1 MKKNCLLWLL
11 VAAMAMTS
19 CQDEFIKNENKTS
32 DKIGYAVEATS
43 MASPKKA
50 RSNGAQRTKEVN
62 IDRLDETLDGKPLYL
77 HTVSSMEMP
86 MDIKAEKKDTQNPQS
101 RGSITA
107 TGDVQDIGVTSVVWN
122 GTSWA
127 AASDHRVYM
136 DNILTEKP
144 DFQTNYYWPAAEQ
157 YINFFAYSPKAAG
170 AIEASNDKKT
180 LTFDYTVPS
189 TVTAQHDLLVASS
202 KEPGNK
208 KAEAPLKFCHALTA
222 VQILISGE
230 VQNVEVNEIVFNG
243 IYNKGTYTYSPA
255 SDNGAD
261 EGDWEL
267 KGDTTTIGLKGL
279 IVDPSTLA
287 ADVNGYKTI
296 NDGDNVFM
304 MMPQPLTNGKLYIK
318 LRNTQ
323 TGAIIPLIGDLSGKS
338 WQKGYHVKYVIS
350 LNDESTEYIIEFA
363 DANDDGESL
372 GTTLNIA
379 APYPYYGGF
388 GNYSIRSYKMTTDM
402 AGNVTYDK
410 VAWQA
415 DLDNM
420 VGVDYLTGEKGIG
433 IEDPDDAD
441 ATKTYEGVFQFGVV
455 SNLSSRTHNMG
466 IGGNSLYGNCRYDGD
481 TYKETP
487 VDLSRLSISNWN
499 KIDRHTANC
508 YVVRS
513 PGYYR
518 FPLVYGNGIKDEKV
532 NTNAFSTNVSQPE
545 TFYGELYKISN
556 SLPISTGNNA
566 SITGSVLTN
575 FVDHYGGA
583 DNSAGGN
590 DIVSPWIEE
599 QCQAYGGDEYVITS
613 AEIVWQDA
621 PCLVTDVKIR
631 EFDADE
637 EKTRKFICFQVPYDA
652 ICNGN
657 AVIALKNKLGNVMW
671 SWHIWVAPEGGA
683 VSTKPIKNRRVLG
696 NYTESDTDASNWTR
710 EESTFELMQAY
721 LGFCPEETRTYT
733 AREGVITFKQVD
745 ENGNDL
751 GVGGTASITFDVEGE
766 SITYNDNCPTY
777 QWGRKDPILPF
788 YNDGSGMKDKRY
800 YKNDRKVYAEN
811 GDASDF
817 YSSSQGTKKVSWGI
831 AYPEKMAHGVINSSA
846 GTSVTGGNW
855 CTDLYLNL
863 WNANC
868 NELPMFSYNSGVD
881 AAEFHNEFNDIVAIP
896 VVKTI
901 YDPCPAGYELPRIDA
916 FTGATF
922 KGITTK
928 PYINSYEG
936 NGTFAN
942 GANILSQSIENT
954 GSEYTSFSLGL
965 DPEPM
970 PTISTRKSVTTDE
983 TYFMKGY
990 GHRGVKDDNPDTND
1004 DDEKTTGSPAEYA
1017 CYLNVIT
1024 SGLTCLQ
1031 WLDEHTSGDKV
1042 LPYELYSNR
1051 LCIIHGKADNS
1062 GGTLR
1067 PNSGSYMR
1075 LGFPIIPVKTGSN
1088 PIRTE
1093 VKVGGDINQ
1102 WVDGDHIDVEF

>member
-1 MKKNCLLWLL
+1 
-11 VAAMAMTS
+11 MAMTS

-32 DKIGYAVEATS
+32 DKIGYAVETTS

-50 RSNGAQRTKEVN
+50 RSNGVQRTKEVN

-127 AASDHRVYM
+127 DASDHRVYM
-136 DNILTEKP
+136 NNILTEKP

-208 KAEAPLKFCHALTA
+208 KAEAPLEFCHALTA

-243 IYNKGTYTYSPA
+243 IYNQGTYTYSPA

-261 EGDWEL
+261 EGAWEL
-267 KGDTTTIGLKGL
+267 KGDTTTIGMKGL
-279 IVDPSTLA
+279 SVDPSTLA

-296 NDGDNVFM
+296 NDGENVFM

-363 DANDDGESL
+363 DANDDGKSL
-372 GTTLNIA
+372 GKTLDIA

-420 VGVDYLTGEKGIG
+420 VGVDFLTGEKGIG

-455 SNLSSRTHNMG
+455 SNLSSHTHNMG
-466 IGGNSLYGNCRYDGD
+466 IGGNSLYGDCRYDGD

-532 NTNAFSTNVSQPE
+532 NTDAYQPSVSQPG
-545 TFYGELYKISN
+545 TFTGDLYQLTEKTVNGEKVKVSED
-556 SLPISTGNNA
+556 TGNDA
-566 SITGSVLTN
+566 SITGNVLTH
-575 FVDHYGGA
+575 FKDHYGGA

-599 QCQAYGGDEYVITS
+599 QCQAYGGDEYVIAS

-631 EFDADE
+631 EFDADK

-657 AVIALKNKLGNVMW
+657 AVIALKNKLGQVMW

-683 VSTKPIKNRRVLG
+683 VSTKPIKNRRVLD
-696 NYTESDTDASNWTR
+696 NYTGTDATKWTR

-721 LGFCPEETRTYT
+721 LGYCPEETRTYT

-751 GVGGTASITFDVEGE
+751 GVGGTASITFDVEGT

-788 YNDGSGMKDKRY
+788 YNNGSGMKDKRY

-831 AYPEKMAHGVINSSA
+831 AYPEKMAHGVINESA
-846 GTSVTGGNW
+846 GVSVTSGNW
-855 CTDLYLNL
+855 CSDFYLNL
-863 WNANC
+863 WSAYNNTM
-868 NELPMFSYNSGVD
+868 PMFSYNTDVD
-881 AAEFHNEFNDIVAIP
+881 AAMYHNEFNDIVAIP

-916 FTGATF
+916 FTGATLDGT
-922 KGITTK
+922 KAK
-928 PYINSYEG
+928 PYYKNDGSS
-936 NGTFAN
+936 NFAEN
-942 GANILSQSIENT
+942 CNLTTQSVNYGVQSDIET
-954 GSEYTSFSLGL
+954 YTLFSLGISTK
-965 DPEPM
+965 PM
-970 PTISTRKSVTTDE
+970 PEARLLDE
-983 TYFMKGY
+983 EVRNINNASSYTYFMNGY
-990 GHRGVKDDNPDTND
+990 GHRAVADGANGI
-1004 DDEKTTGSPAEYA
+1004 TGSRAHYA
-1017 CYLNVIT
+1017 SYVNVLT

-1031 WLDEHTSGDKV
+1031 WLAEHATTTGV
-1042 LPYELYSNR
+1042 THPYYLYSSR
-1051 LCIIHGKADNS
+1051 LCIIHGMNQGTNGD

-1067 PNSGSYMR
+1067 PCSGSYMR
-1075 LGFPIIPVKTGSN
+1075 LGFGIIPVKTGSN
-1088 PIRTE
+1088 PVKTE
-1093 VKVGGDINQ
+1093 ILVGGDINQ